1 MGAVRMRNAK
11 PAAKESRLY
20 DHASTAI
27 SGKGAI
33 RPVRSRFARGEE
45 ISRTTIALPNIQG
58 ISQWGCQSRNDRQP
72 IEEFKEIVRSTK
84 CLPRLPTLGGMDHEP
99 LQ

>member
-45 ISRTTIALPNIQG
+45 ISRTTIALPNVQG
-58 ISQWGCQSRNDRQP
+58 ISQWGCQSRNYRQP
-72 IEEFKEIVRSTK
+72 IEEFKEIVTFDKMLTSSPN
-84 CLPRLPTLGGMDHEP
+84 PRRNGP
-99 LQ
+99 

>member
-1 MGAVRMRNAK
+1 MGAVLMRNLNLQLK
-11 PAAKESRLY
+11 NLVCTTMPRPPPQGKELFDR
-20 DHASTAI
+20 
-27 SGKGAI
+27 
-33 RPVRSRFARGEE
+33 VRSRLVRDEE

>member
-20 DHASTAI
+20 DHPSIAI
-27 SGKGAI
+27 SGNGAFD
-33 RPVRSRFARGEE
+33 VRSRFVRGEE

-58 ISQWGCQSRNDRQP
+58 IPQWAAKAEMTGTPSKNSKKSCVYKLLTSSPNPWRNGP
-72 IEEFKEIVRSTK
+72 
-84 CLPRLPTLGGMDHEP
+84 
-99 LQ
+99 